1 MHEFFRHGGSIG
13 CRLTPGRVH
22 KGKRMGGQM
31 GNERVTVQNL
41 TVHAVDAERGL
52 ILVKGAI
59 PGNKGGLVVLRTAN
73 KKGEVA

>member
-1 MHEFFRHGGSIG
+1 MQK
-13 CRLTPGRVH
+13 V
-22 KGKRMGGQM
+22 
-31 GNERVTVQNL
+31 

-52 ILVKGAI
+52 ILVKAAI